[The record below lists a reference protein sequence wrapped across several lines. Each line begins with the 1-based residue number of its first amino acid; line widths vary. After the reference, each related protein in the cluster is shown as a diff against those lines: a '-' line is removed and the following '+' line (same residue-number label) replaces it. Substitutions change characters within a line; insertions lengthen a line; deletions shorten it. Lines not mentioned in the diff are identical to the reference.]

1 MTKET
6 FITAKEARA
15 FTDKA
20 NNHTLMEELGIIQ
33 ENITNASLRG
43 ESSIRF
49 TNKTFLKATIEF
61 LKLKGFQV
69 EHFTGVQWDPAND
82 TIISW

>member
-6 FITAKEARA
+6 FITAKEAKNMA
-15 FTDKA
+15 DTVNDKT
-20 NNHTLMEELGIIQ
+20 HMQELRLLQ

-43 ESSIRF
+43 ETSIRF
-49 TNKTFLKATIEF
+49 TNKTFSKATVEF
-61 LKLKGFQV
+61 LKVKGFKV
-69 EHFTGVQWDPAND
+69 EHFTGVQWDPADD